1 MISTAYL
8 RVFVDAEGADD
19 MPRADAGTGGDPI
32 RSDGRF
38 IWNESLEEDAFSTTW
53 NGIEYVCPRNTR
65 LRMVEGALAFSVTY
79 PRIPLLDEG
88 ERESFKTELAGLRLS
103 DQRSHILTSPWHI
116 PLRWFGAFSPAERE
130 IYERTSGLGI
140 RYRTDLGE
148 AIDRIDWAV
157 RVLDGAGFSDP
168 VIDQVRD
175 LERWLA
181 GFPAGSMLELDYSTV
196 ADHFPDG
203 NLTFDESAL
212 DVRESLEAL
221 ERGDGE
227 ASGAAY
233 ARVAQRWASRQALT
247 FAN

>member
-8 RVFVDAEGADD
+8 RVYVEADAVDDL
-19 MPRADAGTGGDPI
+19 PRAEIDPGGNPI
-32 RSDGRF
+32 QSDGRF
-38 IWNESLEEDAFSTTW
+38 IWTESLREDAFSTTW
-53 NGIEYVCPRNTR
+53 NGVEFVCPRNIR

-79 PRIPLLDEG
+79 PRIRLMDEA
-88 ERESFKTELAGLRLS
+88 EQESYKAELAGLRSS
-103 DQRSHILTSPWHI
+103 DQRSHILTSPWHV
-116 PLRWFGAFSPAERE
+116 PLRWFGAFSPTERE
-130 IYERTSGLGI
+130 IYDRPTGLGI

-157 RVLDGAGFSDP
+157 RVLGGAGFSDP
-168 VIDQVRD
+168 IIDQVRD

-203 NLTFDESAL
+203 GLTFDESAL

-227 ASGAAY
+227 ASRVAY

>member
-8 RVFVDAEGADD
+8 RVYVEADPADD
-19 MPRADAGTGGDPI
+19 MPHAEAGAGVAPI
-32 RSDGRF
+32 QSDGRF
-38 IWNESLEEDAFSTTW
+38 IWDESLREDAFSAVW
-53 NGIEYVCPRNTR
+53 NGVRFVCPRNAR
-65 LRMVEGALAFSVTY
+65 LRMIEGVLAFSATY
-79 PRIPLLDEG
+79 PRIPLIDDD
-88 ERESFKTELAGLRLS
+88 ERESFKSELADLRS
-103 DQRSHILTSPWHI
+103 AERRSHILTSPWHV
-116 PLRWFGAFSPAERE
+116 PLRWFGAFNPTERE
-130 IYERTSGLGI
+130 IHDRPGGLGI
-140 RYRTDLGE
+140 RYRTELGE

-157 RVLDGAGFSDP
+157 RVLGGAGFSDP

-203 NLTFDESAL
+203 DLTFDESAA

-227 ASGAAY
+227 ASRSAY

>member
-8 RVFVDAEGADD
+8 RVYVEFDGTDD
-19 MPRADAGTGGDPI
+19 MPRTEVDAGGGMI
-32 RSDGRF
+32 QSDGRF
-38 IWNESLEEDAFSTTW
+38 MWNESLEEDAFSTIW
-53 NGIEYVCPRNTR
+53 NGAEYVCPRNVR

-79 PRIPLLDEG
+79 PRIPLMDEG
-88 ERESFKTELAGLRLS
+88 EQESFKAELADLRSS
-103 DQRSHILTSPWHI
+103 DQRSHILTSPWHV
-116 PLRWFGAFSPAERE
+116 PLRWFGAFSPTERE
-130 IYERTSGLGI
+130 IYDRPGGIGI

-157 RVLDGAGFSDP
+157 RVLGGAGFSDP
-168 VIDQVRD
+168 IIDQVRD

-196 ADHFPDG
+196 ADSFSDG
-203 NLTFDESAL
+203 SLTFDESAL

-227 ASGAAY
+227 ASRAAY
-233 ARVAQRWASRQALT
+233 ARVAQRWAGQQALT